1 MKKMLSDLVNHA
13 LHEAGFAA
21 GSLVQTPIQIDYAR
35 DNKHGDFACNI
46 ALSLAKSLGLPPR
59 EVALRLVT
67 HLNHPLIE
75 KVEIAGPG
83 FINFFLAPTAW
94 HTVVNNIFSA
104 KENYGKSTIGHKRH
118 ILIEFVSSNPTGPL
132 HVGHGRGAAYGAAV
146 ADLLEAIGCKVHR
159 EYYVNDAGR
168 QMNIL
173 TTSIWLRYL
182 EICNEDIAF
191 PANGYQGDYVRNIAK
206 VLHQQVQTQFKH
218 SAKEIFADL
227 PDDAKDNDAHID
239 ALIVRTKKL
248 LGEKNYAHV
257 FDLGL
262 NLILDDMRED
272 LKELGVVYQQWF
284 SERELER
291 SGASARALQKLRDGG
306 YLYEKDGA
314 LWFRATDFGDDKD
327 RVVIRENGE
336 PTYFANDIAYHWHK
350 YERGFNEIIDVLG
363 ADHHGYFPRIRAAM
377 QALGLPTDDH
387 LHVLHVQFAIL
398 YRGKEKVAM
407 STRSGSFVTLREL
420 REEVGKDAARF
431 FYIQRK
437 ADQHMDF
444 DLELAKSKSNENPV
458 FYIQY
463 AHARI
468 CSVFRQ
474 LKEKQ
479 LAWDQKLG
487 LTMLSELA
495 TPEEKMLL
503 TLLERYPAMVEQA
516 ALNFEPH
523 MIAHYLRE
531 LAHALHTYYNATPFL
546 VPEEKVRQARLT
558 LITATQQVLKNGLTL
573 LGVSAPEAM

>member
-1 MKKMLSDLVNHA
+1 MKKLLSDLVKHA
-13 LHEAGFAA
+13 LNEAGFAA
-21 GSLVQTPIQIDYAR
+21 STVPIQIDYTR
-35 DNKHGDFACNI
+35 DNKHGDFACNV
-46 ALSLAKSLGLPPR
+46 ALSLAKSLNLAPR
-59 EVALRLVT
+59 DVATRLVA
-67 HLNHPLIE
+67 HLKHPLVE
-75 KVEIAGPG
+75 KIEIAGPG
-83 FINFFLAPTAW
+83 FINFFLTPKAW
-94 HTVVNNIFSA
+94 HQIIQDIFAA
-104 KENYGKSTIGHKRH
+104 KENYGKSTIGHKRRI
-118 ILIEFVSSNPTGPL
+118 ILEFVSSNPTGPL

-146 ADLLEAIGCKVHR
+146 ADLLTAIGCHVHR

-173 TTSIWLRYL
+173 ATSIWLRYL
-182 EICNEDIAF
+182 ELCNEKIAF
-191 PANGYQGDYVRNIAK
+191 PTNGYQGDYVRDIAK
-206 VLHQQVQTQFKH
+206 LLHQKIQTQFKH
-218 SAKEIFADL
+218 AAKEIFADL
-227 PDDAKDNDAHID
+227 PDDTKESEAHID
-239 ALIVRTKKL
+239 ALIARTKKY
-248 LGEKNYAHV
+248 LGEKNYLQV

-262 NLILDDMRED
+262 NLILDDMRDD
-272 LKELGVVYQQWF
+272 LKEMGLVYQQWF
-284 SERELER
+284 SERELEK
-291 SGASARALQKLRDGG
+291 SGASARAIQKLRDGG
-306 YLYEKDGA
+306 HLYEKDGA
-314 LWFRATDFGDDKD
+314 LWFRATQFGDDKD

-350 YERGFNEIIDVLG
+350 YERGFNEIIDILG

-377 QALGLPTDDH
+377 QALGLPTEDH

-398 YRGKEKVAM
+398 YRGKERVAM
-407 STRSGSFVTLREL
+407 STRAGSFVTLREL

-458 FYIQY
+458 YYIQY

-479 LAWDQKLG
+479 LSWSPTLD
-487 LTMLSELA
+487 LA
-495 TPEEKMLL
+495 ALDNLITAEEKTLL
-503 TLLERYPAMVEQA
+503 LFLERYPSTVEQA

-523 MIAHYLRE
+523 VIAHYLRE
-531 LAHALHTYYNATPFL
+531 LAHALHTYYNTTPFL
-546 VPEEKVRQARLT
+546 VAEEKVRQARLT